1 MASSCFAV
9 SHARVSR
16 LASRNKTLLCI
27 SKRLARPSN
36 KAITGQVFRHGRRCD
51 SRVVVDRCLIEAQ
64 PLLALIVWVIVKLA
78 LGVVQM
84 EAIARGINVTVEVAA
99 VS

>member
-1 MASSCFAV
+1 
-9 SHARVSR
+9 
-16 LASRNKTLLCI
+16 
-27 SKRLARPSN
+27 
-36 KAITGQVFRHGRRCD
+36 
-51 SRVVVDRCLIEAQ
+51 VVDRCLIEAQ

-78 LGVVQM
+78 VGVVQM